1 MPLGQG
7 SGSQH
12 DPPGAGFGYMFGPA
26 ERQIDDS
33 AIDALGELMEGRKD
47 ESTENTWIAAGYTY
61 LGQFVDHDITFDAT
75 SHRKPADDPRH
86 LVNFRTPRLD
96 LDSLYGSG
104 PVVHPF
110 LYDWEHPKS
119 PGARLLV
126 GHNAKGGNHDLPRN
140 LPGRALIGDARNDE
154 NVIVAQIHLLF
165 ILFHNAVLDGL
176 SGAPEHW
183 EDRFEEARRIVRW
196 HYQWLV
202 VHDFLPKILGDS
214 QTAST
219 AGSGELPEFH
229 PSWRGP
235 DRGEPFIPVEF
246 SAAAFRFGHTM
257 VRREYALQR
266 RPGPQE
272 APPKPLFPDLGRLG
286 PLPPELVID
295 WERFFKFDQ
304 LGYARQPQNS
314 LQMDTAL
321 VSPLLNLP
329 DLGGSLARRN
339 LRRAQRLRVPS
350 GQEVAEKLKLESLD
364 PTQLMLD
371 DGLSKPVRETL
382 LEATPLWYYILCEAR
397 MTGGERGKHLGPVGG
412 RIVSEVI
419 LDLLARDPTS
429 YVFKEPDWKPDLV
442 PGQDFKMTDLIGF
455 VKGPIV

>member
-1 MPLGQG
+1 VPLGQG
-7 SGSQH
+7 SRFEREA
-12 DPPGAGFGYMFGPA
+12 PGTGYGYMFGPT

-33 AIDALGELMEGRKD
+33 AIDALAELMEARKD
-47 ESTENTWIAAGYTY
+47 TSTENTWIAAGYTY

-75 SHRKPADDPRH
+75 SHRKPAGNPRE

-126 GHNAKGGNHDLPRN
+126 GHNAKGGNDDLPRN
-140 LPGRALIGDARNDE
+140 FPGRALIGDARNDE

-165 ILFHNAVLDGL
+165 IQFHNAVLDGL
-176 SGAPEHW
+176 VGAPEHW
-183 EDRFEEARRIVRW
+183 EDRFEKAREIVRW

-214 QTAST
+214 QTSSP
-219 AGSGELPEFH
+219 AGSGGVPKFRH
-229 PSWRGP
+229 RWRGP

-246 SAAAFRFGHTM
+246 SAAAFRFGHSM

-266 RPGPQE
+266 RTGPQE

-286 PLPPELVID
+286 PLPPDLVID

-304 LGYARQPQNS
+304 LGYAREPQNS
-314 LQMDTAL
+314 LQMDTSL

-339 LRRAQRLRVPS
+339 LRRAQRLQVPS
-350 GQEVAEKLKLESLD
+350 GQEVAKKLKLTSLD
-364 PTQLMLD
+364 PDELMLEE
-371 DGLSKPVRETL
+371 LSGPVKEKL

-397 MTGGERGKHLGPVGG
+397 MTGGGRGKHLGPVGG

-419 LDLLARDPTS
+419 LGLLASDPTS
-429 YVFKEPDWKPDLV
+429 YVVKDPGWTPDLV
-442 PGQDFKMTDLIGF
+442 PGQDFKMTDLIEF
-455 VKGPIV
+455 VT

>member
-1 MPLGQG
+1 VPLGQG
-7 SGSQH
+7 SRFEREA
-12 DPPGAGFGYMFGPA
+12 PGTGYGYMFGPT

-33 AIDALGELMEGRKD
+33 AIDALAELMEARKD
-47 ESTENTWIAAGYTY
+47 TSTENTWIAAGYTY

-75 SHRKPADDPRH
+75 SHRKPAGNPRE

-126 GHNAKGGNHDLPRN
+126 GRNAKGGTDDLPRN
-140 LPGRALIGDARNDE
+140 LPGRALVGDARNDE

-165 ILFHNAVLDGL
+165 IQFHNAVLDGL
-176 SGAPEHW
+176 VGAPEHW
-183 EDRFEEARRIVRW
+183 EDRFEKAREIVRW

-214 QTAST
+214 QTSSP
-219 AGSGELPEFH
+219 AGSGGVPKFRH
-229 PSWRGP
+229 RWRGP

-246 SAAAFRFGHTM
+246 SAAAFRFGHSM

-266 RPGPQE
+266 RTGPQE
-272 APPKPLFPDLGRLG
+272 APPRPLFPDLGRLG
-286 PLPPELVID
+286 PLPPDLVID

-304 LGYARQPQNS
+304 LGYAREPQNS
-314 LQMDTAL
+314 LQMDTSL

-339 LRRAQRLRVPS
+339 LRRAQRLQVPS
-350 GQEVAEKLKLESLD
+350 GQEVAKKLKLTSLD
-364 PTQLMLD
+364 PDELMLEE
-371 DGLSKPVRETL
+371 LSGPVKEKL

-397 MTGGERGKHLGPVGG
+397 MTGGGRGKHLGPVGG

-419 LDLLARDPTS
+419 LGLLASDPTS
-429 YVFKEPDWKPDLV
+429 YVVKDPGWTPDLV
-442 PGQDFKMTDLIGF
+442 PGQDFKMTDLIEF
-455 VKGPIV
+455 VT

>member
-7 SGSQH
+7 SRSDR
-12 DPPGAGFGYMFGPA
+12 DPPGAGFGYMFGPT
-26 ERQIDDS
+26 ERRIDDP
-33 AIDALGELMEGRKD
+33 AIDALAELMEGRKD
-47 ESTENTWIAAGYTY
+47 RSTENTWIAAGYTY

-75 SHRKPADDPRH
+75 SHRKPAGNPRA

-126 GHNAKGGNHDLPRN
+126 GHNAKGGNDDLPRN
-140 LPGRALIGDARNDE
+140 FPGRALIGDARNEE
-154 NVIVAQIHLLF
+154 NVIIAQMHLLF
-165 ILFHNAVLDGL
+165 IQFHNAVLDGL
-176 SGAPEHW
+176 AAPKHW
-183 EDRFEEARRIVRW
+183 QDRFEEARRIVRW

-214 QTAST
+214 QTSST
-219 AGSGELPEFH
+219 AGSGGVPQFRR
-229 PSWRGP
+229 WRRP
-235 DRGEPFIPVEF
+235 ARGEPFIPVEF
-246 SAAAFRFGHTM
+246 SAGAFRFGHTM

-266 RPGPQE
+266 RNGPQQ
-272 APPKPLFPDLGRLG
+272 APPKPLFPDLGRLA
-286 PLPPELVID
+286 PLPPDLVID

-304 LGYARQPQNS
+304 LGYAREPQNS

-329 DLGGSLARRN
+329 DFGGSLARRN
-339 LRRAQRLRVPS
+339 LRRAQTLQVPS
-350 GQEVAEKLKLESLD
+350 GQEVAKKLRLKSLD
-364 PTQLMLD
+364 PEQLMLD
-371 DGLSKPVRETL
+371 GLPKPVREKL
-382 LEATPLWYYILCEAR
+382 LEATPLWYYVLCEAR
-397 MTGGERGKHLGPVGG
+397 STGGDRGKHLGPVGA

-419 LDLLARDPTS
+419 LGLLASDPTS
-429 YVFKEPDWKPDLV
+429 YVKQPGWKPDLV
-442 PGQDFKMTDLIGF
+442 PGGDFKMTDLIEF

>member
-7 SGSQH
+7 SRSDR
-12 DPPGAGFGYMFGPA
+12 DPPGAGFGYMFGPT
-26 ERQIDDS
+26 ERQIDDP
-33 AIDALGELMEGRKD
+33 AIDALAELMEGRKD
-47 ESTENTWIAAGYTY
+47 RSTENTWIAAGYTY

-75 SHRKPADDPRH
+75 SHRKPAGNPLA

-126 GHNAKGGNHDLPRN
+126 GRNAKGENDDLPRN
-140 LPGRALIGDARNDE
+140 IPGRALIGDARNDE

-165 ILFHNAVLDGL
+165 IQFHNAVLDGL
-176 SGAPEHW
+176 GDAPEHW
-183 EDRFEEARRIVRW
+183 EDRFEKAREIVRW

-214 QTAST
+214 QTSSP
-219 AGSGELPEFH
+219 AGSGGVPKFRH
-229 PSWRGP
+229 RWRGP

-246 SAAAFRFGHTM
+246 SAAAFRFGHSM

-266 RPGPQE
+266 STGPQE
-272 APPKPLFPDLGRLG
+272 APPKPLFPNLGRLG
-286 PLPPELVID
+286 PLPPDLVID

-304 LGYARQPQNS
+304 LGYAREPQNS
-314 LQMDTAL
+314 LQMDTSL

-339 LRRAQRLRVPS
+339 LRRAQRLQVPS
-350 GQEVAEKLKLESLD
+350 GQEVAKKLKLTRLD
-364 PTQLMLD
+364 PDELMLEE
-371 DGLSKPVRETL
+371 LSGPVKEKL

-397 MTGGERGKHLGPVGG
+397 MTGGKRGKHLGPVGG

-419 LDLLARDPTS
+419 LGLLASDPTS
-429 YVFKEPDWKPDLV
+429 YVAKDPGWTPDLV
-442 PGQDFKMTDLIGF
+442 PGQDFKMTDLIEF